1 MTTTANLWRRLA
13 FGIGTLAAAAIAGWL
28 IVGGGGSVHTENAYI
43 KADIIALAT
52 DVSGIVAEVPVQPNQ
67 QVKRGQLLVKLEDTP
82 FRLAV
87 QEAEAHLNQVRNQLL
102 AKRADYAEA
111 EAALEQA
118 RQDAAYSKRQLSR
131 NEKLGSVAVSE
142 AQLDDSR
149 QALQQAQA
157 KIAINRQKLSSL
169 AAELGGDNTTP
180 LEQQAD
186 LKVAQAQLDR
196 ALYQLSRT
204 EIHAKVDGTIANEVP
219 NVGEMV
225 PAGFSLVSMLSRE
238 QTWVEANLKETQI
251 ADVVPGQAATVEIDA
266 YPGIAFDAV
275 VESLSPASGS
285 EFALIPAQ
293 NASGN
298 WVKVVQR
305 VPVRLRLLKDQD
317 AKWPLRA
324 GMSAAVRIQTRD
336 EAAAPHR
343 SDPTISE
350 SPQAAP

>member
-1 MTTTANLWRRLA
+1 MSGQNTLWRRLG
-13 FGIGTLAAAAIAGWL
+13 FSLGTLVAGAVTAWL
-28 IVGGGGSVHTENAYI
+28 LLGGGDSVHTENAYI

-52 DVSGIVAEVPVQPNQ
+52 DVNGIVAEVPIQANEP
-67 QVKRGQLLVKLEDTP
+67 VKQGQLLVRLEDTP

-87 QEAEAHLNQVRNQLL
+87 AEAEAQLNQVRNQLL

-111 EAALEQA
+111 AAALEQA
-118 RQDAAYSKRQLSR
+118 HQDAAYSRRQLAR
-131 NEKLGSVAVSE
+131 NEKLGAVAVSE

-149 QALQQAQA
+149 QALQQARA
-157 KIAINRQKLSSL
+157 KIAINREKLSSL

-186 LKVAQAQLDR
+186 LKVAQARLDR
-196 ALYQLSRT
+196 ALYQLSQTRI
-204 EIHAKVDGTIANEVP
+204 EAKVDGIIANEVP

-225 PAGFSLVSMLSRE
+225 PAGFSLINMLSAE

-251 ADVVPGQAATVEIDA
+251 AGVRPGQTAVVTIDA
-266 YPGIAFDAV
+266 YPGVEFEAV

-305 VPVRLRLLKDQD
+305 VPVLK
-317 AKWPLRA
+317 
-324 GMSAAVRIQTRD
+324 STCVN
-336 EAAAPHR
+336 
-343 SDPTISE
+343 
-350 SPQAAP
+350 